1 MIQINDTNFKAEV
14 LDAHQLVLVDFFATW
29 CGPCR
34 QMLPIMEE
42 LSAEMGDKIKIVKM
56 DVDESQKTPEMFNIQ
71 SIPTLIMFKDGEL
84 LDKRLGAQSKSEMVK
99 WINSHM

>member
-1 MIQINDTNFKAEV
+1 METINDSNFKTEV
-14 LDAHQLVLVDFFATW
+14 LDAKGLVIVDFFATW

-42 LSAEMGDKIKIVKM
+42 LSNELKGQVKIVKM
-56 DVDESQKTPEMFNIQ
+56 DVDEAPKTPEMFNIQ

-84 LDKRLGAQSKSEMVK
+84 TDKQLGAQSKSDMIK
-99 WINSHM
+99 WIDSHL

>member
-29 CGPCR
+29 CGTCR

-42 LSAEMGDKIKIVKM
+42 LSTEMGDKIKIVKM

-99 WINSHM
+99 WINSHL

>member
-1 MIQINDTNFKAEV
+1 
-14 LDAHQLVLVDFFATW
+14 
-29 CGPCR
+29 
-34 QMLPIMEE
+34 MLPIMEE

-99 WINSHM
+99 WINSRM

>member
-42 LSAEMGDKIKIVKM
+42 LSTEMGDKIKIVKM

-99 WINSHM
+99 WINSHL